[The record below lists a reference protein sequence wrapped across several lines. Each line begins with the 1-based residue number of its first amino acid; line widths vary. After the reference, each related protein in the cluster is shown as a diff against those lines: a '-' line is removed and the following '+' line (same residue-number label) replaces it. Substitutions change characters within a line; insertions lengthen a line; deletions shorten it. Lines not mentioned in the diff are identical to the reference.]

1 MAVSG
6 QIAEHLRLG
15 FANEG
20 DFMGMQATG
29 KRIDVQLIDIMRFG
43 LSTGAGWIRSG
54 AMMQQLGI
62 VPDGSPS

>member
-1 MAVSG
+1 
-6 QIAEHLRLG
+6 LG